1 MREIQSMY
9 DVSFAKLSERFF
21 KGQPWPSVDAI
32 AELVDHDHVF
42 CMLYKV
48 SRVVL
53 ASLGGV
59 VTMCPPKMVVGWSL
73 TSGPLLYP
81 NLTGVDSLVEF
92 IAQAFQSRCVTPA

>member
-21 KGQPWPSVDAI
+21 KAQPWPSVDAI

-48 SRVVL
+48 SRVG
-53 ASLGGV
+53 LGQLGWHRHHV
-59 VTMCPPKMVVGWSL
+59 PRMVVGWSL
-73 TSGPLLYP
+73 TSGPLP
-81 NLTGVDSLVEF
+81 
-92 IAQAFQSRCVTPA
+92 

>member
-21 KGQPWPSVDAI
+21 KAQPWPSVDAI

-48 SRVVL
+48 SRML
-53 ASLGGV
+53 QPDLGGV
-59 VTMCPPKMVVGWSL
+59 VTMF
-73 TSGPLLYP
+73 GPSSTH
-81 NLTGVDSLVEF
+81 TGRSIV
-92 IAQAFQSRCVTPA
+92 

>member
-21 KGQPWPSVDAI
+21 KAQPWPSVDAI

-48 SRVVL
+48 SG
-53 ASLGGV
+53 AGDSYN
-59 VTMCPPKMVVGWSL
+59 VGMS
-73 TSGPLLYP
+73 
-81 NLTGVDSLVEF
+81 
-92 IAQAFQSRCVTPA
+92 QAYQTRGHILSAMEM